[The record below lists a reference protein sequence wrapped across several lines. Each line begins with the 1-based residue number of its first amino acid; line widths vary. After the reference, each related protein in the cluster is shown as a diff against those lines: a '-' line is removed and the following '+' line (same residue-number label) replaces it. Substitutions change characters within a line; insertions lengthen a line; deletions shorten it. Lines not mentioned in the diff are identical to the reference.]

1 MKAHPP
7 ISVVMMA
14 MLALVAALFLACSSA
29 ADERD
34 EADDNAATSSETDT
48 YQPADA
54 ADGADDVDAGET
66 DADAAYEGATD
77 EPATDDAAEQP
88 DEDAPAEDDAE
99 EVGLDG
105 DAVVEQLGEGFA
117 PTIDA
122 LTDGEINWT
131 TGHVTVSGE
140 GQAEGDTAQDIA
152 MAKRAARLVAA
163 RNAILTIAQVRFGG
177 GSLLGDVVSG
187 EISVDAVLEGFEEV
201 SAEFD
206 EETHAA
212 TVVLRAPLCG
222 AGGVINLDGVR
233 LARRDAWPWPAG
245 LPADSP
251 AGVDGVVI
259 DARHVKVAPAALPA
273 FVTSSGLSIFDV
285 TQLPPGQRA
294 RRPLAVYVRR
304 DAPRE
309 GAFGPLRQ
317 ARAVARQAGSADA
330 EIVAAAG
337 NVFDR
342 PLVISAVETAED
354 EPSTL
359 VLSAAAVRDLTISAE
374 AHRCFEQGRV
384 IVVIATEDD

>member
-29 ADERD
+29 ADE
-34 EADDNAATSSETDT
+34 EADAETQATTPSQSDSDQQDQSQPPDTDD
-48 YQPADA
+48 ADDDA
-54 ADGADDVDAGET
+54 AAE
-66 DADAAYEGATD
+66 DADSASTTD
-77 EPATDDAAEQP
+77 EPATDDAAEQ
-88 DEDAPAEDDAE
+88 PAEDDAE

-117 PTIDA
+117 PTVEA

-177 GSLLGDVVSG
+177 GDLLGDVASG

-206 EETHAA
+206 EETGTA

-222 AGGVINLDGVR
+222 ARGVINLDGVR
-233 LARRDAWPWPAG
+233 LTRRDAWPWPDDG
-245 LPADSP
+245 SD
-251 AGVDGVVI
+251 GVDGVVI
-259 DARHVKVAPAALPA
+259 DARHVEVAPAALPA
-273 FVTSSGLSIFDV
+273 FVTESGLSIFDV

-374 AHRCFEQGRV
+374 ALRCFEQGRV